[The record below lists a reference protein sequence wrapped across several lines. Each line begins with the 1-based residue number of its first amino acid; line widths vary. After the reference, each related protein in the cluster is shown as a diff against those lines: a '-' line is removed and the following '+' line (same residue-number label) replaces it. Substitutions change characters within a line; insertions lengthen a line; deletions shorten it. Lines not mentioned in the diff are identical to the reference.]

1 MNTLQLEAMDR
12 NCELPEVIFATS
24 PHPLAPTCTGVGGEQ
39 LPRQSADWCE
49 RCGCGN
55 DKRGYAH
62 LDACPT
68 QKVPVLQ
75 AIIRNVPDIG
85 DKFAREWTIAS
96 MAYAAGRAA
105 LTKNSE
111 ATP

>member
-24 PHPLAPTCTGVGGEQ
+24 PHPLAPTCTGVGGEM
-39 LPRQSADWCE
+39 LAYIEAEYIELAD
-49 RCGCGN
+49 
-55 DKRGYAH
+55 
-62 LDACPT
+62 
-68 QKVPVLQ
+68 
-75 AIIRNVPDIG
+75 IRN
-85 DKFAREWTIAS
+85 EWKGRSTIAGQQRLCRLRDLICK
-96 MAYAAGRAA
+96 ATGRDSQDVQDDYGNRN